1 MTDRVQILPRPL
13 RSVLFVPGHRQRW
26 IEPARASGAD
36 GIIFDLED
44 AVPLPEIKAA
54 RAVVREAIETHG
66 NSGPAL
72 IVRVGPAGSEALDA
86 DLDAVVYPGL
96 AGIAVPLV
104 STPEEI
110 KAVDRRLDE
119 LEAERG
125 MPVGS
130 TIVWPIIETAMAAR
144 FSFEIA
150 AASDR
155 VAYMGGGTSRQG
167 DIARSIGFR
176 WSPEGSE
183 TMVLRSWV
191 VLNVRAAGVPF
202 PISGMWSVIDDFDG
216 LRAFAEQSRSLGY
229 AGLMAIHP
237 THIAIINEVFTP
249 TVEEIERWQEV
260 IRVMREAQANG
271 VGAIRMYG
279 QLVDEADIKT
289 AEVGLEHA
297 KRFGLLQGAD

>member
-1 MTDRVQILPRPL
+1 MTDRVHILPRPL

-26 IEPARASGAD
+26 IDPARASGAD

-66 NSGPAL
+66 SSGPAL

-86 DLDAVVYPGL
+86 DLDAVVCPGL

-104 STPEEI
+104 TTAEEI

-130 TIVWPIIETAMAAR
+130 TVVWPIIETALAAR

-150 AASDR
+150 TASDR
-155 VAYMGGGTSRQG
+155 VAYMEGARPGRAISPVRSGSGGR
-167 DIARSIGFR
+167 
-176 WSPEGSE
+176 
-183 TMVLRSWV
+183 L
-191 VLNVRAAGVPF
+191 RAARRWFFGPGCC
-202 PISGMWSVIDDFDG
+202 STSVLPGCRF
-216 LRAFAEQSRSLGY
+216 RSAACG
-229 AGLMAIHP
+229 
-237 THIAIINEVFTP
+237 
-249 TVEEIERWQEV
+249 R
-260 IRVMREAQANG
+260 
-271 VGAIRMYG
+271 
-279 QLVDEADIKT
+279 
-289 AEVGLEHA
+289 
-297 KRFGLLQGAD
+297 

>member
-1 MTDRVQILPRPL
+1 MTERVHILPRPL
-13 RSVLFVPGHRQRW
+13 RSVLFVPGNRQRW
-26 IEPARASGAD
+26 VEPARASGAD

-44 AVPLPEIKAA
+44 AVPLPEIEDA
-54 RAVVREAIETHG
+54 RATVREAIELHG
-66 NSGPAL
+66 SSGPDL

-104 STPEEI
+104 TRAEEI
-110 KAVDRRLDE
+110 QAVARKLDE
-119 LEAERG
+119 LEADRG
-125 MPVGS
+125 MAVGS

-144 FSFEIA
+144 FAFEIA
-150 AASDR
+150 TATDR

-183 TMVLRSWV
+183 TLVLRSWV
-191 VLNVRAAGVPF
+191 LLNVRAAGVAF
-202 PISGMWSVIDDFDG
+202 PITGMWSVIEDLDG
-216 LRAFAEQSRSLGY
+216 LRRFAEQSRSLGY

-237 THIAIINEVFTP
+237 THIPIINEVFTP
-249 TVEEIERWQEV
+249 TAEEIERWQEV
-260 IRVMREAQANG
+260 IDVMREAQANG

-289 AEVGLEHA
+289 AEVGLEYA
-297 KRFGLLQGAD
+297 RRFGLLKGAD

>member
-44 AVPLPEIKAA
+44 AVPLPDIKAA

-130 TIVWPIIETAMAAR
+130 TVVWPIIETAMAAR

-150 AASDR
+150 TASDR

-191 VLNVRAAGVPF
+191 LLNVRAAGVPF

>member
-1 MTDRVQILPRPL
+1 VTERVHILPRPL

-44 AVPLPEIKAA
+44 AVPIPEIKAA
-54 RAVVREAIETHG
+54 RATVREAIETHG
-66 NSGPAL
+66 SSGPAL

-86 DLDAVVYPGL
+86 DLDAVVCPGL

-104 STPEEI
+104 STAEEI
-110 KAVDRRLDE
+110 KAVALRLDE

-144 FSFEIA
+144 FSYEIA
-150 AASDR
+150 SATDR
-155 VAYMGGGTSRQG
+155 IAYMGGGTSRQG

-176 WSPEGSE
+176 WSPDGSE
-183 TMVLRSWV
+183 TMALRSWV
-191 VLNVRAAGVPF
+191 LLNVRAAGVPF

-237 THIAIINEVFTP
+237 THISIINEVFTP
-249 TVEEIERWQEV
+249 TIEEIERWQEV

-297 KRFGLLQGAD
+297 KRFGLLDDAG

>member
-1 MTDRVQILPRPL
+1 VTGRVTILPRPL

-26 IEPARASGAD
+26 IAPARASGAD

-44 AVPLPEIKAA
+44 AVPVAEIKAA
-54 RAVVREAIETHG
+54 RATVREAIEIHG
-66 NSGPAL
+66 ASGPAL

-86 DLDAVVYPGL
+86 DLDAVVCSGL

-104 STPEEI
+104 STAEEI
-110 KAVDRRLDE
+110 KAVARRLDE

-130 TIVWPIIETAMAAR
+130 TVIWPIIETAMAAR
-144 FSFEIA
+144 FAFEIA
-150 AASDR
+150 SASDR

-176 WSPEGSE
+176 WSPDGSE
-183 TMVLRSWV
+183 TMTLRSWV
-191 VLNVRAAGVPF
+191 LLNVRAAGVAF

-216 LRAFAEQSRSLGY
+216 LRRFAEQSRSLGY

-237 THIAIINEVFTP
+237 THIPIINEVFTP
-249 TVEEIERWQEV
+249 TNEEIERWQEV
-260 IRVMREAQANG
+260 IRTMREAQANG
-271 VGAIRMYG
+271 IGAIRMYG

-289 AEVGLEHA
+289 AELGLEHA
-297 KRFGLLQGAD
+297 KRFGLLEDAT